1 MAIPAIL
8 VPVIVWA
15 VKALSDEARKALQT
29 ALQGWYVH
37 ALATPNKVDDVAA
50 KILCILLSV
59 DVSSVPQGPNNVPVE
74 VVDAVVGGMIEVA
87 TGRPFDPPGNELG
100 GA

>member
-1 MAIPAIL
+1 MAIPAVL

-15 VKALSDEARKALQT
+15 VKALSEEARKALAI

-37 ALATPNKVDDVAA
+37 ALATPNKVDDIAA

-59 DVSSVPQGPNNVPVE
+59 DVSSVPQGPDNVPVE
-74 VVDAVVGGMIEVA
+74 VVDAVIGGFTEVV
-87 TGRPFDPPGNELG
+87 TGRPFDPSIDSGP
-100 GA
+100 